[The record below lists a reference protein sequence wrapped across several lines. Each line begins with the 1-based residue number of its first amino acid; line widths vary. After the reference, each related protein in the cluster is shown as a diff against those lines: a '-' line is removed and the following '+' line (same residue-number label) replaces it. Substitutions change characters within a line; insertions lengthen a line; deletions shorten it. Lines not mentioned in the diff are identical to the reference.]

1 MIVIRLK
8 GGLGNQMFQYAL
20 GRILSI
26 KNNTELAFN
35 IEAYEDKS
43 PRLFKS
49 NFAMRDYDLE
59 VFNIKGRI
67 ANKSEIPLLYR
78 MYGKGKL
85 MVLIDAVRRRVF
97 KHKAQ
102 ELYTQRFNPYMLSL
116 GKNSYIDGFFQSP
129 KYFIGYEDIIR
140 QDFKLRNEP
149 SDNIKQMYKDISN
162 NESLCMHV
170 RRGDFVGNPNHDVLD
185 SDYYNKAISLLEG
198 KTNID
203 TIYIFSDD
211 IQWCKD
217 NMHFNYP
224 TVFVSEEYAGLKGEG
239 HMYLMS
245 ACKNFIIPNSTFAWW
260 GVWLSE
266 NKNKKVVAPK
276 IWTKDSNN
284 DMGDLILE
292 DWITI

>member
-1 MIVIRLK
+1 MIVVRLK

-43 PRLFKS
+43 PRMFKS
-49 NFAMRDYDLE
+49 NFAIRDYDLE

-67 ANKSEIPLLYR
+67 AKKSEIPLLYR

-97 KHKAQ
+97 KHRAQ

-140 QDFKLRNEP
+140 QDFTLRNQPDTLIQE
-149 SDNIKQMYKDISN
+149 MYQDIVN
-162 NESLCMHV
+162 HESLCIHV
-170 RRGDFVGNPNHDVLD
+170 RRGDFVGNRAHDVLQ
-185 SDYYNKAISLLEG
+185 SDYYTNALSILE
-198 KTNID
+198 KQIKIEK
-203 TIYIFSDD
+203 IYIFSDD

-217 NMHFNYP
+217 NMNFNYP
-224 TVFVSEEYAGLKGEG
+224 TCFVTEEYCGARGEG

-245 ACKNFIIPNSTFAWW
+245 AGKNFIIPNSTFSWW
-260 GVWLSE
+260 GVWLSTY
-266 NKNKKVVAPK
+266 KDKLVVAPK
-276 IWTKDSNN
+276 IWSKDPNI

>member
-1 MIVIRLK
+1 MIVVRLK

-43 PRLFKS
+43 PRMFKS
-49 NFAMRDYDLE
+49 NFAIRDYDLE

-67 ANKSEIPLLYR
+67 AKKSEIPLLYR

-116 GKNSYIDGFFQSP
+116 DKNSYIDGFFQSP

-140 QDFKLRNEP
+140 QDFTLRNQPAPAIQELY
-149 SDNIKQMYKDISN
+149 QDIMSH
-162 NESLCMHV
+162 ESLCIHV
-170 RRGDFVGNPNHDVLD
+170 RRGDFVGNRDHDVLPP
-185 SDYYNKAISLLEG
+185 DYYNKAISILEKQVNIG
-198 KTNID
+198 KIF
-203 TIYIFSDD
+203 IFSDD

-217 NMHFNYP
+217 NMNFNYP
-224 TVFVSEEYAGLKGEG
+224 TFFVTEEYCGERGEG

-245 ACKNFIIPNSTFAWW
+245 AGKNFIIPNSTFSWW

-276 IWTKDSNN
+276 IWTKDPNT